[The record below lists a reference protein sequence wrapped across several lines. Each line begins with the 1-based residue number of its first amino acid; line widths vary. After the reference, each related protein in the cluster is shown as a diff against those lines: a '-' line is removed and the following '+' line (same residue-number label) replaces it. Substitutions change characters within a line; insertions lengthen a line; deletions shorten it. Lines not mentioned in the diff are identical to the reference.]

1 MQTLSQIEQ
10 QAKSFSSDNVRL
22 KQELKALI
30 DENES
35 LKEQINAMDEI
46 TVNLTKEN
54 IEK

>member
-10 QAKSFSSDNVRL
+10 QAKSFASDNVRL
-22 KQELKALI
+22 KQELQASI
-30 DENES
+30 D
-35 LKEQINAMDEI
+35 AMDEI